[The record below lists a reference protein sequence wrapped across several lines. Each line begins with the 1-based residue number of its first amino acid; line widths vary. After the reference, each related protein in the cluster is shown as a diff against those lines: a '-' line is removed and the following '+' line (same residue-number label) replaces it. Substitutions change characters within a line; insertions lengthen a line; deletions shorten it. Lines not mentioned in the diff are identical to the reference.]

1 MELSKRVIFKAK
13 DGREL
18 RGITLRQALQAHMP
32 QLHSLLTSRGAIQGI
47 IRRAC
52 YQGGEMWI
60 RIFLP
65 KRFEMGYARGLG
77 YGSRQS
83 YDAWKAKNVGRL
95 VSFGQD
101 YVGELDT
108 KAVTIAGPQPQ
119 PFVLSGA
126 SKQSALSTARVAVT
140 MTGGDLSNLKMRV
153 GFQAGAI
160 NRGRNHAAFV
170 KLPATEYIRVVAEI
184 ERVFRRELMPMVQ
197 SGQITNKYRFSAP
210 RTGAQAFAARQVAM
224 TKQRSV

>member
-1 MELSKRVIFKAK
+1 MAANNQVIFKAK

-18 RGITLRQALQAHMP
+18 RGITLRQALEGHMP
-32 QLHSLLTSRGAIQGI
+32 KLAELLTKRAAIQGV

-52 YQGGEMWI
+52 YLGGELWI
-60 RIFLP
+60 RVFLP
-65 KRFEMGYARGLG
+65 KRFEMGYARSLG

-83 YDAWKAKNVGRL
+83 YNDWKAKNVGRL
-95 VSFGQD
+95 VSFGED
-101 YVGELDT
+101 YVGGLDT
-108 KAVTIAGPQPQ
+108 KAVTIAAPQPQ

-126 SKQSALSTARVAVT
+126 SKQSVLSTARVAVT

-184 ERVFRRELMPMVQ
+184 ERALRRELMPMIQ
-197 SGQITNKYRFSAP
+197 SKQITDKFRFSLP
-210 RTGAQAFAARQVAM
+210 RTGAAALAARQMMA
-224 TKQRSV
+224 TKQRAV